1 MYMPIMIAE
10 PARESRATT
19 TIPSYACFPSRS
31 GGKLSG
37 RCRVP
42 FVVMTSDERT
52 DDTVLPLRDRIP
64 EYLTVFAVGLAVSAG
79 VGMLIGLIFGQGIWR
94 GVGYTIVMFG
104 VVMLL
109 AGGASGGGYTN
120 LGAGAIG
127 AAFGGR
133 RTDEEEP
140 EHQDHRTGQQRDPM
154 ERLRKGLRPEANPRA
169 FWQVIAG
176 ALYVAIGIGIVSL
189 GG

>member
-1 MYMPIMIAE
+1 MW
-10 PARESRATT
+10 
-19 TIPSYACFPSRS
+19 AC
-31 GGKLSG
+31 
-37 RCRVP
+37 C
-42 FVVMTSDERT
+42 
-52 DDTVLPLRDRIP
+52 
-64 EYLTVFAVGLAVSAG
+64 
-79 VGMLIGLIFGQGIWR
+79 IGIIFGQGIWN
-94 GVGYTIVMFG
+94 GVDYTIAMFG

-109 AGGASGGGYTN
+109 AGSASGGGYTN

-133 RTDEEEP
+133 RTDEEDP
-140 EHQDHRTGQQRDPM
+140 EHQERQTGQRHDPM

-176 ALYVAIGIGIVSL
+176 VLYIAIGIGIVSL